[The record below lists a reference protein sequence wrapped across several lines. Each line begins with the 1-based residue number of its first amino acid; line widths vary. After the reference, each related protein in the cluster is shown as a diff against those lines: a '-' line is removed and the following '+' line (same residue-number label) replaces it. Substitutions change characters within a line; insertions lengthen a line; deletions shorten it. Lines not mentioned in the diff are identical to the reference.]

1 MQRMSRRPW
10 VRYLY
15 VAWLAWIAFI
25 LISDVISEPSTWD
38 WIQLALGG
46 IAIPWLA
53 YSQLRPERPSVEKIG
68 PESVPAEDVE
78 TVVAE
83 SGRTVHTIKA
93 LREMHPGLG
102 LLDAKNLVQ
111 PDC

>member
-1 MQRMSRRPW
+1 MEHMSRRPW

-15 VAWLAWIAFI
+15 VAWMAWIAFI

-38 WIQLALGG
+38 WIQLSLAGV
-46 IAIPWLA
+46 AIPWLV
-53 YSQLRPERPSVEKIG
+53 YSHLRPERASVDKIG

-78 TVVAE
+78 AVVE
-83 SGRTVHTIKA
+83 ERGRTVYAIKA

-102 LLDAKNLVQ
+102 LLEAKNLIQ
-111 PDC
+111 PDH